1 MRGSILIMTLLIIS
15 VLVVTVTETMRRMQ
29 VEQVSAAIFSSTAQ
43 GRALNRSAQALVQ
56 HLLARDLADQEQKA
70 DHLGEAWALFPD
82 QDGVDLPPLPPGQLN
97 ATISDEQGKFPI
109 NSLVTDNGSWSE
121 AHRQTLANLL
131 GSPPFSLP
139 EEKISELMP
148 RIKDWLDADNRPTG
162 VYGAEADTYALE
174 TGNATCRNGPLLFA
188 RELLLVKGMPSD
200 VFTPPDDRPGLDDLI
215 SVHTRGAININTA
228 GPEILA
234 AMVNPDVNRETAA
247 EFAAEMITYRQDPM
261 HFEYLSESDWYRNRM
276 AGYND
281 IQLPAELVATTSDIY
296 ALMCT
301 ARIGGTQTSRYTVL
315 KREASGDG
323 ATFHTLHTETD

>member
-43 GRALNRSAQALVQ
+43 GRALNRSAQALAQ
-56 HLLARDLADQEQKA
+56 HLLARDLADQEQKT
-70 DHLGEAWALFPD
+70 DHPGEAWALFPD
-82 QDGVDLPPLPPGQLN
+82 QHQVDLPPLPPGQLN
-97 ATISDEQGKFPI
+97 ATLIDEQGKFPI

-131 GSPPFSLP
+131 GNPPFSLP

-148 RIKDWLDADNRPTG
+148 RIKDWLDADNHPTG
-162 VYGAEADTYALE
+162 VHGAEADTYALE
-174 TGNATCRNGPLLFA
+174 KGNATCRNGPLIFA

-200 VFTPPDDRPGLDDLI
+200 VFNPPDDRPGLDDLL

-228 GPEILA
+228 GPELLA
-234 AMVNPDVNRETAA
+234 AMVNPDVNPETAA

-261 HFEYLSESDWYRNRM
+261 HFEFLSESDWYRNRM

-281 IQLPAELVATTSDIY
+281 IQLPAELVATSSDIY
-296 ALMCT
+296 ALMFT
-301 ARIGGTQTSRYTVL
+301 AHIGGTQTSRYTVL
-315 KREASGDG
+315 KREGTGDG
-323 ATFHTLHTETD
+323 ASFRILHTETD